1 MELIADAGSTKTD
14 WVLLDGQN
22 IVERVT
28 TQGINPVHHKED
40 YIFGIVTE
48 ELNCQKVTVNHI
60 RFYGAGCSGQWN
72 SIVQNVLA
80 RVFPQASTIKVDSD
94 LMAAARALFGE
105 RAGIACILGTGSNS
119 CMFDGDRIVDNV
131 PPLGYILGDEGSG
144 AVLGKLFL
152 NALFKRALPASVCDE
167 FFAWSGLSYA
177 DVIEKVYRQP
187 LANRFLS
194 SCSLFIYNHLD
205 DKSLFDLVR
214 LNFKD
219 FFLKNVI
226 PYERKDLEVGAVG
239 SIAWYYQDI
248 LRDVAAEMG
257 LKVGVIMKSP
267 LEGLV
272 GFHSNRQV

>member
-1 MELIADAGSTKTD
+1 MLSDDA
-14 WVLLDGQN
+14 WA
-22 IVERVT
+22 
-28 TQGINPVHHKED
+28 KED

-48 ELNCQKVTVNHI
+48 ELNCQKDTVNHI

-152 NALFKRALPASVCDE
+152 NALFKRALPASVCDD

-177 DVIEKVYRQP
+177 DVIEKAIDEISGADLLIIGGTSLAVYPAAGFVHYFRGKHIV
-187 LANRFLS
+187 LINREETQF
-194 SCSLFIYNHLD
+194 
-205 DKSLFDLVR
+205 DKAASIVFRDKIGDVMS
-214 LNFKD
+214 
-219 FFLKNVI
+219 
-226 PYERKDLEVGAVG
+226 EAVNM
-239 SIAWYYQDI
+239 
-248 LRDVAAEMG
+248 L
-257 LKVGVIMKSP
+257 
-267 LEGLV
+267 
-272 GFHSNRQV
+272 